1 MRLSEAVK
9 EFVDLRAAKGPRS
22 FKTAVRYEI
31 QLRIFCLAMQD
42 PELEDIDLPHIVW
55 YLNEL
60 ERLGW
65 KPAGRNLIAVA
76 LRKFFE
82 YCNLR
87 GYPVFNE
94 ILIPLPEKKAQIP
107 RVIDIESYRKLL
119 EAIPTKT
126 NNSHY
131 IRNRALVMMIWDT
144 GARSSEVCSLNDH
157 ELKFEKDGSG
167 STFIHTEKSRGR
179 KPIRQIFWTAET
191 GKALKRWIKKKD
203 DLRELFNFED
213 EEATFISISKCP
225 GVDVRGRRMNN
236 RGVAE
241 VMRILSNKAGLPYVA
256 NAHRAR
262 HAMGRD
268 ASQAHKANPFVVS
281 NILGHSN
288 LDSSQIYTVLWGN
301 DLRNEWQQV
310 IDKRGHLIP
319 KAGKAPTH
327 RQNFPALKNR
337 KQPVGGVSRAL
348 TRGVTIKTSKYGRYV
363 KA

>member
-1 MRLSEAVK
+1 MKLSEAVK
-9 EFVDLRAAKGPRS
+9 EFVDLRSSKGPRS

-42 PELEDIDLPHIVW
+42 PELADIDLPHIIW

-94 ILIPLPEKKAQIP
+94 VLIPLPEKRAQIP

-119 EAIPTKT
+119 DAIPVKT

-144 GARSSEVCSLNDH
+144 GARSGEVCSLDDA
-157 ELKFEKDGSG
+157 ELKFEKDMSG
-167 STFIHTEKSRGR
+167 STFILTEKSRGR

-191 GKALKRWIKKKD
+191 GKALKKWMKKKD
-203 DLRELFNFED
+203 ELRELFAFKNP
-213 EEATFISISKCP
+213 EATFISISRCP
-225 GVDVRGRRMNN
+225 GLDVRGQRMNN

-241 VMRILSNKAGLPYVA
+241 VMRVLSNKAELPYVA

-268 ASQAHKANPFVVS
+268 ASQAHRANPFVVS

-310 IDKRGHLIP
+310 IDKRGSLVQA
-319 KAGKAPTH
+319 KGKAPTH
-327 RQNFPALKNR
+327 PQNFPALKN
-337 KQPVGGVSRAL
+337 QTSTGGRSRGLA
-348 TRGVTIKTSKYGRYV
+348 RGITIKTSKYGRYV